1 MLLVKVK
8 KFIIKVWMNFC
19 NIFIK
24 KVTLTIDFYIKKD
37 EETSNFNTIKIRS
50 INWINIK
57 ELGWTKNV
65 KLSEICPHII
75 NRQTSPIISK
85 SQSSCKLLFDKQT

>member
-1 MLLVKVK
+1 
-8 KFIIKVWMNFC
+8 MNFC

-50 INWINIK
+50 IN
-57 ELGWTKNV
+57 
-65 KLSEICPHII
+65 
-75 NRQTSPIISK
+75 
-85 SQSSCKLLFDKQT
+85 